1 MGSQQVIWAVFSSLE
16 FTKMCIEIAG
26 YCAGSHV
33 LYIPSGSIIRL
44 WQLWLQHQAAAR
56 ASLEILAEREQNR
69 VSEGKDG
76 GGGATGKTDQELQHY
91 SF

>member
-1 MGSQQVIWAVFSSLE
+1 MV
-16 FTKMCIEIAG
+16 G
-26 YCAGSHV
+26 YCAGSCPGH
-33 LYIPSGSIIRL
+33 SIWVNYKIM
-44 WQLWLQHQAAAR
+44 
-56 ASLEILAEREQNR
+56 AEREQNR

>member
-1 MGSQQVIWAVFSSLE
+1 M
-16 FTKMCIEIAG
+16 MCIEMVG
-26 YCAGSHV
+26 YCAGSCPGH
-33 LYIPSGSIIRL
+33 SIWVNYKIMATM
-44 WQLWLQHQAAAR
+44 AAAPTR
-56 ASLEILAEREQNR
+56 ASLDILAEREQNR

>member
-1 MGSQQVIWAVFSSLE
+1 M
-16 FTKMCIEIAG
+16 MCIEMVG
-26 YCAGSHV
+26 YCAGSCPGH
-33 LYIPSGSIIRL
+33 YIWVNYKIMATM
-44 WQLWLQHQAAAR
+44 AAAPTR

-76 GGGATGKTDQELQHY
+76 GGGATGKTGQELQHY

>member
-1 MGSQQVIWAVFSSLE
+1 MA
-16 FTKMCIEIAG
+16 TM
-26 YCAGSHV
+26 
-33 LYIPSGSIIRL
+33 
-44 WQLWLQHQAAAR
+44 AAAPTR

>member
-1 MGSQQVIWAVFSSLE
+1 MV
-16 FTKMCIEIAG
+16 G
-26 YCAGSHV
+26 YCAGSCPGH
-33 LYIPSGSIIRL
+33 SIWVNYKIMATM
-44 WQLWLQHQAAAR
+44 AAAPTR

>member
-1 MGSQQVIWAVFSSLE
+1 M
-16 FTKMCIEIAG
+16 MCIEMVG
-26 YCAGSHV
+26 YCAGSCPGH
-33 LYIPSGSIIRL
+33 SIWVNYKIMATM
-44 WQLWLQHQAAAR
+44 AAAPTR

>member
-1 MGSQQVIWAVFSSLE
+1 MA
-16 FTKMCIEIAG
+16 TM
-26 YCAGSHV
+26 
-33 LYIPSGSIIRL
+33 
-44 WQLWLQHQAAAR
+44 AAAPTR
-56 ASLEILAEREQNR
+56 ASLEILAEREHNR

>member
-1 MGSQQVIWAVFSSLE
+1 M
-16 FTKMCIEIAG
+16 MCIEMVG
-26 YCAGSHV
+26 YCAGSCPGH
-33 LYIPSGSIIRL
+33 SI
-44 WQLWLQHQAAAR
+44 WVNYKSMATMAAAPTR

>member
-1 MGSQQVIWAVFSSLE
+1 M
-16 FTKMCIEIAG
+16 MCIEMVG
-26 YCAGSHV
+26 YCAGSCPRH
-33 LYIPSGSIIRL
+33 SIWVNYKIMATM
-44 WQLWLQHQAAAR
+44 AAAPIR

>member
-1 MGSQQVIWAVFSSLE
+1 MIKKLVEMQKITMTSCPSTWGREGSQQVIWAVFSLE
-16 FTKMCIEIAG
+16 CTKMCIEMVG

-56 ASLEILAEREQNR
+56 ASLEILAERRE
-69 VSEGKDG
+69 
-76 GGGATGKTDQELQHY
+76 
-91 SF
+91 